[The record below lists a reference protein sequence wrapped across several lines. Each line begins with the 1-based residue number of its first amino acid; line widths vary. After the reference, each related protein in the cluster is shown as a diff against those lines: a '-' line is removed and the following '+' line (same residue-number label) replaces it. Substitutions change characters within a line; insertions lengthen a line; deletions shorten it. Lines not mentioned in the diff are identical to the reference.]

1 METLKLKDG
10 RVIDLREM
18 GALDRLR
25 LFKAA
30 GPDLSR
36 NDAWLSM
43 AFVACAAAA
52 IDGVPLPFPVN
63 EQQVE
68 ALVGRLG
75 DASLD
80 EISAKLDAR
89 AQPLDLSQLGN

>member
-10 RVIDLREM
+10 RVVDLREM

-80 EISAKLDAR
+80 EISAKLDTR
-89 AQPLDLSQLGN
+89 VEPLDLCQLGN